1 MAYVYLFK
9 GIINIGCRFEEL
21 LCEHVDIPLSDIM
34 GHFVF
39 GSLTLLLQFS
49 FSRQRLWG
57 QNHLIFIK
65 RVKHLTSTDDPGL
78 VEVLTFAEA

>member
-1 MAYVYLFK
+1 MTYAHLFK

-21 LCEHVDIPLSDIM
+21 LRKHVDIPLSDIM

-49 FSRQRLWG
+49 FSRQWLWG
-57 QNHLIFIK
+57 QNHLIFI
-65 RVKHLTSTDDPGL
+65 SGL
-78 VEVLTFAEA
+78 RISNFY